1 MFGGPRGGFGEG
13 MGRFGG
19 ICETAQVS
27 LEQRDPS
34 GERFEGTHG
43 GPGEG
48 LGRFGGTY
56 AVVAVAGRGG
66 VNSFFFFTVFPADS
80 LGVAAAAR

>member
-1 MFGGPRGGFGEG
+1 VAVA
-13 MGRFGG
+13 GRRKEELFFFAVSTQ
-19 ICETAQVS
+19 IAQVS

-34 GERFEGTHG
+34 GERFEGTRS
-43 GPGEG
+43 GPGEV
-48 LGRFGGTY
+48 LCRFGGTY

-66 VNSFFFFTVFPADS
+66 ENFFFFTVFPADS

>member
-1 MFGGPRGGFGEG
+1 M
-13 MGRFGG
+13 
-19 ICETAQVS
+19 S
-27 LEQRDPS
+27 LDQRDPS

-56 AVVAVAGRGG
+56 AVVSGRGG
-66 VNSFFFFTVFPADS
+66 ENFFFFTVFPADI